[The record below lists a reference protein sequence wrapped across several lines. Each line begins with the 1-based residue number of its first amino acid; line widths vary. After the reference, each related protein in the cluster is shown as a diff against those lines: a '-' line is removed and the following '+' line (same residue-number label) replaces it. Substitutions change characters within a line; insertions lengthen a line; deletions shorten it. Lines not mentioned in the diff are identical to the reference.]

1 MAEEQKESPKQE
13 QSSSADTAAG
23 GEDHR
28 EKRPPHESPPLPA
41 MDFSTFILSLNQS
54 AFVHLGIVDDPA
66 SGQKNKQLALAKQ
79 TIDLLGML
87 EEKTKGNLTADESGM
102 LKNILYDLRIIY
114 VREKG

>member
-1 MAEEQKESPKQE
+1 MTEEKKDSPEQGPAPSGDAQE
-13 QSSSADTAAG
+13 AG
-23 GEDHR
+23 QAPDQGQ
-28 EKRPPHESPPLPA
+28 PLPA

-66 SGQKNKQLALAKQ
+66 SGAKNKQLELAKQ

-87 EEKTKGNLTADESGM
+87 EEKTKGNLTAEESGM

-114 VREKG
+114 VREMG